1 MAGPRSGS
9 CAPSWQ
15 ACTAATLLGPH
26 DSPIVNR
33 TELLLSARW
42 VQELVERVNLAE
54 DVPSALKT
62 IYGLLGQLAHKSR
75 PPRESIA
82 RTALKP
88 SDLPVHAELGAVS
101 ALAKHIDVSPRHL
114 NREFHRYFG
123 MGPRR
128 YSTIRRLQKAMAALS
143 AGALENLT
151 ALAVDLGFYDYSHFS
166 REFARFVLTTPAQ
179 FHESH
184 RHREYQVVAG
194 EPLDD

>member
-1 MAGPRSGS
+1 
-9 CAPSWQ
+9 
-15 ACTAATLLGPH
+15 
-26 DSPIVNR
+26 
-33 TELLLSARW
+33 LLLSARW
-42 VQELVERVNLAE
+42 VEELVERVNLAD
-54 DVPSALKT
+54 DVPSALKA
-62 IYGLLGQLAHKSR
+62 IYGLLGQLAGKSR

-82 RTALKP
+82 RRALEVRE
-88 SDLPVHAELGAVS
+88 LPAHAEPGAVG

-128 YSTIRRLQKAMAALS
+128 YSIIRRLQTAMAVLS

-166 REFARFVLTTPAQ
+166 HEFARFVLTTPAQ
-179 FHESH
+179 FHESQ

-194 EPLDD
+194 EPRAVGQD